1 MVKAKGGAVL
11 GDSLLSSC
19 GVETLHSPKS
29 IDTHRHSL
37 SLTLFTTS
45 SAQRVKGS
53 LCIMA

>member
-19 GVETLHSPKS
+19 GVETLHSPIS

-45 SAQRVKGS
+45 SAQGVKGS
-53 LCIMA
+53 LCTMA